1 MNELESSN
9 QVAQIST
16 FRPQNQNLAPSQ
28 RFITF
33 SDTNYGLED
42 SHMLGIIKPII
53 FARLLDQ
60 KRRDA

>member
-9 QVAQIST
+9 MVVQILT

-33 SDTNYGLED
+33 SDINYGLED
-42 SHMLGIIKPII
+42 FLMFGIIKPII

-60 KRRDA
+60 KMRDA